1 MGRALG
7 AWWPGGLYLL
17 QRFRRQER
25 ARTEATEPTKM
36 AIGVEG
42 GFVDD
47 KWEVVKEY
55 ALLAVKGEP
64 QRLDYPSPEL
74 PMLVSEVCEAIEQH
88 QAA

>member
-1 MGRALG
+1 
-7 AWWPGGLYLL
+7 
-17 QRFRRQER
+17 
-25 ARTEATEPTKM
+25 M

-55 ALLAVKGEP
+55 ALLAVKGER
-64 QRLDYPSPEL
+64 QRLEYPSPEL